1 MTPADLPALY
11 EELRE
16 AVHPETM
23 GRVVRV
29 ESGGHVFAV
38 NVNRRPGQSAP
49 PAIRQPRTLDEAVA
63 LALHWIG
70 QGHTVDIGLGQ
81 VNSIHLATMGLTVRQ
96 LFDPR
101 TNLRASAS
109 VLQACYA
116 RARRA
121 GLEHGGREAMTAM
134 LSCYNTGDMQRG
146 IQNGYV
152 SRYGMVP
159 ALAQPIP
166 AQARVSRPRVVDPR
180 EAVAVAPPEW
190 HAAVAMTTGGLP

>member
-1 MTPADLPALY
+1 MIDLPALY
-11 EELRE
+11 HELRE

-29 ESGGHVFAV
+29 ESGGRVFAV
-38 NVNRRPGQSAP
+38 NVNRRLGEAAAP
-49 PAIRQPRTLDEAVA
+49 AVRPPRTLDEAEV

-70 QGHTVDIGLGQ
+70 RGHTVDIGLGQ
-81 VNSIHLATMGLTVRQ
+81 VNSIHLTPMGLTVRQ
-96 LFDPR
+96 LFEPR
-101 TNLRASAS
+101 TNLRAAAT
-109 VLQACYA
+109 VLQVCYA

-121 GLEHGGREAMTAM
+121 GYAHGGRDAMTAA

-146 IQNGYV
+146 VQNGYV

-159 ALAQPIP
+159 APTQPITV
-166 AQARVSRPRVVDPR
+166 QARVSRPRVADPR